1 MYLPKKIDSWFYTHV
16 LWKTTLLSIL
26 LSKPSYYRVT
36 KCPPRVCLKSP
47 NRWTRHSWRRWLK
60 VHTSHLGHHPHGD
73 EQRYAFFWGGEGLQT
88 WSVGVINL
96 VFSGVQV
103 GFEEKYDCWDV
114 LLDIFAL
121 WEKKHL
127 FTIDMVVSLVWCA
140 LLKLHHFFH
149 KWVLLW
155 KKNAGYDAMLTVK
168 SDACYYPLH
177 L

>member
-1 MYLPKKIDSWFYTHV
+1 MEDHFVVHTFVKI
-16 LWKTTLLSIL
+16 III
-26 LSKPSYYRVT
+26 PSYQVPSPCVFEEPEPMDKAFLAAMT
-36 KCPPRVCLKSP
+36 KGAHISPRPSSTW
-47 NRWTRHSWRRWLK
+47 RWT
-60 VHTSHLGHHPHGD
+60 
-73 EQRYAFFWGGEGLQT
+73 EICCFFGGEGLQT

-96 VFSGVQV
+96 EFSGVQV
-103 GFEEKYDCWDV
+103 GFEEKSDCWDV

-155 KKNAGYDAMLTVK
+155 TKNAGYDALLTVK
-168 SDACYYPLH
+168 SDACYYTLH